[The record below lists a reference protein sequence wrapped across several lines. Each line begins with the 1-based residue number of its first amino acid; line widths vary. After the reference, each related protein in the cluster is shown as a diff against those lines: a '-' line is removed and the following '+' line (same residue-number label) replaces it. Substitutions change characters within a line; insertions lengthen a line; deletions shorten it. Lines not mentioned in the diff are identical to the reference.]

1 MIIFSGT
8 LEGCVSGSVTR
19 RNNLAAI
26 SDTLYAIKH
35 IGCMEGESN
44 AECEIGD
51 TASTFPYHRLA
62 ECLKCNAHVLL
73 ALRALRP
80 CRETR
85 CAPASPRACLLIRAP
100 PQIKSKKKSHPSIGL
115 VYHQTT
121 TPNVAI
127 RVRTH
132 KTHNAV
138 RYFTHST

>member
-1 MIIFSGT
+1 MIT

-51 TASTFPYHRLA
+51 TASTFSLPT
-62 ECLKCNAHVLL
+62 EWQNVSNATPTCYTLCVL
-73 ALRALRP
+73 LRP

>member
-1 MIIFSGT
+1 MIT

-51 TASTFPYHRLA
+51 TASTFSLPT
-62 ECLKCNAHVLL
+62 EWQNVSNATPMCYTLCVL
-73 ALRALRP
+73 LRP

-85 CAPASPRACLLIRAP
+85 RAPASPRACDACLSGQAP
-100 PQIKSKKKSHPSIGL
+100 PQIKSKKNL
-115 VYHQTT
+115 VPIYRPRVS
-121 TPNVAI
+121 PNA
-127 RVRTH
+127 
-132 KTHNAV
+132 NP
-138 RYFTHST
+138 